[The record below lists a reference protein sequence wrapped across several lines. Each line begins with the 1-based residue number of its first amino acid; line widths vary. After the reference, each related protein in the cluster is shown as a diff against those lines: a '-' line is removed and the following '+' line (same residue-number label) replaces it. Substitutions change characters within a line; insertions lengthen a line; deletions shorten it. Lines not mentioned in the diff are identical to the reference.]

1 MEMQQTIPV
10 LNISKDNAIL
20 LHNNVV
26 KAYSKFSLL
35 NQTAIYKESFLRIKS
50 VSKDILGIK
59 VKLGKIVS
67 INKNTYEGNEV
78 HTLIEVE
85 GGNKIVL
92 VTFDA
97 KVKRFHSSNNYFEYK
112 IKSYYDY
119 MVDEQDKMAILAG
132 VNLVN

>member
-97 KVKRFHSSNNYFEYK
+97 KVKGFIHQ
-112 IKSYYDY
+112 II
-119 MVDEQDKMAILAG
+119 IL
-132 VNLVN
+132 NTK